1 MMSTIAE
8 QLQEAADKA
17 TQASEQAGLWATGP
31 DNTTVPTDSG
41 PVPTIAEFNRAAQAR
56 VDASIE
62 AIGWV
67 LAGDF
72 TAGCTVTDRN
82 QYVLVVGGAGYRWD
96 GELPKVVSPGS
107 SPTPIATGSWV
118 LISDP
123 SIRVESVLLEASAE
137 DTIRGRVCSELA
149 RVKAPTSAPA
159 NAGYSQGLFVDKP
172 NRVAYVSFDP
182 DSATTTTGTKYIGK
196 YNIKT
201 GELISETVITSPQVG
216 HLDSIY
222 FDGVNVLTTGNVGS
236 PAILSVSPTT
246 GAVITTKSLSISH
259 TSQVLLAIDPTDGD
273 SFTVWGR
280 FGGDKIIV
288 YGKISDAV
296 GDVIQVKTSPIQY
309 AQSDILQGISF
320 SKDRVYLLTGVGG
333 AGKKKITSYRVTTG
347 ELIDTILVGPELLFY
362 SAYGSV
368 YEPEGMCLSIE
379 EERGAVQSNI
389 YFGLVLG
396 DGTKSG
402 GFTSIIKMSKTDL
415 PNTPKVDFYAGRYAG
430 NVDYTMSRLHIRL
443 RYDGT
448 AWQVE
453 SGDFL
458 STLTKNTIKNLAV
471 SPDNLSITF
480 DLVKPY
486 QDVIGANC
494 DGSADFLRFA
504 RAKPCWVYKDGGA
517 SSMTG
522 QQIRFA
528 DLDTAAYKQVNTS
541 PVASGQRIFLT
552 LDVIQ

>member
-1 MMSTIAE
+1 MSAI
-8 QLQEAADKA
+8 QQFQEAADKA
-17 TQASEQAGLWATGP
+17 TQASAQADTWANGP
-31 DNTTVPTDSG
+31 INTTVPTDSG
-41 PVPTIAEFNRAAQAR
+41 PVPTIAEFTRANQGRADNAI
-56 VDASIE
+56 DAL
-62 AIGWV
+62 GWV

-96 GELPKVVSPGS
+96 GVLPKVVAPGS
-107 SPTPIATGSWV
+107 SPAPIIAGSWV

-123 SIRVESVLLEASAE
+123 SIRAESVLLEASVE
-137 DTIRGRVCSELA
+137 DAIRGRVCSELV

-172 NRVAYVSFDP
+172 NRVAFVSFDP

-201 GELISETVITSPQVG
+201 GDLVSEAVITSPQVG
-216 HLDSIY
+216 HLDSLY

-246 GAVITTKSLSISH
+246 GAVISTKSLSVSH
-259 TSQVLLAIDPTDGD
+259 TSQILLAIDPSNVD
-273 SFTVWGR
+273 SFVIWGR

-288 YGKISDAV
+288 YGKFSDEV
-296 GDVIQVKTSPIQY
+296 GGVIPVKTSPIQY
-309 AQSDILQGISF
+309 TQSDILQGITY
-320 SKDRVYLLTGVGG
+320 SKDRVHLLTGVGG
-333 AGKKKITSYRVTTG
+333 ADKKKITSYRVTTG
-347 ELIDTILVGPELLFY
+347 EIVDSILVGPELLFY

-379 EERGAVQSNI
+379 EERGVVQSNI

-415 PNTPKVDFYAGRYAG
+415 PNTPKIDFYAGRYTG
-430 NVDYTMSRLHIRL
+430 NADYTTSRIHIRL
-443 RYDGT
+443 RYDGST
-448 AWQVE
+448 WQIE

-517 SSMTG
+517 TSMTG

-528 DLDTAAYKQVNTS
+528 DLDTSAYKQVNAS